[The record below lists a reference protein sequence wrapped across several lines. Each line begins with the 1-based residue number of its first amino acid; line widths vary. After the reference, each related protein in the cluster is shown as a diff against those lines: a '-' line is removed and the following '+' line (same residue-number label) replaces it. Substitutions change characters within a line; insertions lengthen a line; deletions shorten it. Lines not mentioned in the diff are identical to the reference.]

1 MSNID
6 FSKTYLTNGLST
18 HDNYRTKP
26 TGRRLLIWLTLITAA
41 AIMAVSLA
49 K

>member
-18 HDNYRTKP
+18 QTKP

-41 AIMAVSLA
+41 AIMAVSLT